1 MSENQGPKAPS
12 AVIPVLSL
20 IVSLAAVAIA
30 VYSVMATKSAEERAY
45 QRVVDDTWRSVQPV
59 YKDFGIK
66 EPASKPTSIAEILT
80 PLMEVTRTG
89 HGTP

>member
-1 MSENQGPKAPS
+1 MSENQGQNFPS

-20 IVSLAAVAIA
+20 IVSLAAIGVA
-30 VYSVMATKSAEERAY
+30 VYSVMARKSAEERAY
-45 QRVVDDTWRSVQPV
+45 QRVVDDTWKSVQPV

-66 EPASKPTSIAEILT
+66 EPASKPTSIADILT

-89 HGTP
+89 HGAP